1 MESPLLELGSEDGVS
16 LEFCLGVDEID
27 VLLVGD
33 WIPFTFFMNVS
44 SGVFPFICS
53 TGIFDWSIDR
63 VENLSDNE
71 DNDFLRLIGKLV
83 GLGLLICG

>member
-1 MESPLLELGSEDGVS
+1 VESPPLELVSKDGVS
-16 LEFCLGVDEID
+16 LEFCLGVEEID

-44 SGVFPFICS
+44 SDVFPFICL
-53 TGIFDWSIDR
+53 TGIFDWSIDK

-71 DNDFLRLIGKLV
+71 DSDFLRLIGKLV
-83 GLGLLICG
+83 GLGLLGCG

>member
-1 MESPLLELGSEDGVS
+1 ME
-16 LEFCLGVDEID
+16 FWLGVDEID

-33 WIPFTFFMNVS
+33 WIPFTFFMTVPS
-44 SGVFPFICS
+44 VVFPFVCL

-71 DNDFLRLIGKLV
+71 VNDFLRLIGKLV
-83 GLGLLICG
+83 GLGLLVGV